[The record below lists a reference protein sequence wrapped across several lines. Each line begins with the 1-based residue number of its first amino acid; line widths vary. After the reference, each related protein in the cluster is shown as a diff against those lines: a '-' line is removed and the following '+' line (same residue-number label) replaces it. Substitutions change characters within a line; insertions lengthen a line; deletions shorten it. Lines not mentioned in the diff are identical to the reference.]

1 MAFVEKKTSASQ
13 GSNSAIQT
21 PMCTYTHVRL
31 YIYIHAYHICI
42 IYICVCGY
50 VYIIDHS
57 DASSALLEICVNL
70 AASKASASFMIL
82 CSSGLIF
89 LPL

>member
-1 MAFVEKKTSASQ
+1 ML
-13 GSNSAIQT
+13 
-21 PMCTYTHVRL
+21 Y
-31 YIYIHAYHICI
+31 YIYM
-42 IYICVCGY
+42 V
-50 VYIIDHS
+50 DHS
-57 DASSALLEICVNL
+57 DASSALEIWVNL